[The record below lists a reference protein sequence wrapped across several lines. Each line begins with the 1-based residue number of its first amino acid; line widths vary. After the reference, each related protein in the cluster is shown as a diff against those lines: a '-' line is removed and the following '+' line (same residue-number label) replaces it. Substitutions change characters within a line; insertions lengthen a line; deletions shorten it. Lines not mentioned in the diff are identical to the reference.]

1 MKLFEGFD
9 YFEKKKNP
17 FFDMVSCGCPSSD
30 KKLIG
35 IWCRRAKTLSVE
47 VIKTHIAFIFY

>member
-35 IWCRRAKTLSVE
+35 I
-47 VIKTHIAFIFY
+47 

>member
-9 YFEKKKNP
+9 YFEKKKKNP

-35 IWCRRAKTLSVE
+35 I
-47 VIKTHIAFIFY
+47 